1 MRFWAVAVKS
11 LPRTKLTS
19 VAVMNW
25 PVREAESSAPRRW
38 DSRSCISSRAW
49 KRQRVGWPLWR
60 SMRQRRPSEVSN
72 WQRLGLGSGA
82 CARASWLLFLADA
95 FFGIFMGDPQF
106 EVTKQGKRNRWN
118 VPKVHSGCKMRIWRL
133 ERLDVEGGSAAVR
146 RNVDQKDLH
155 LSTTLVAQ

>member
-11 LPRTKLTS
+11 LPRTKLMS

-49 KRQRVGWPLWR
+49 KRQRVGWALQR

-82 CARASWLLFLADA
+82 CASASWLLFVVDTFL
-95 FFGIFMGDPQF
+95 GIFMGNPQF
-106 EVTKQGKRNRWN
+106 EVTKQRSHDVTKRWKRLRGGGGGGPANPRRRWARTI
-118 VPKVHSGCKMRIWRL
+118 K
-133 ERLDVEGGSAAVR
+133 EDGSATVNAC
-146 RNVDQKDLH
+146 QG
-155 LSTTLVAQ
+155 